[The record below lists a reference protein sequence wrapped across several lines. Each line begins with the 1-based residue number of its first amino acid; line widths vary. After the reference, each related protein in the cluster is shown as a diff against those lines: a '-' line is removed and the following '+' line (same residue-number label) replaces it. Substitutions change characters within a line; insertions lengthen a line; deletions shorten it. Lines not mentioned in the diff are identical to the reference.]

1 MNKNR
6 DRSSIRLAVVAMI
19 RNEGDIIVPFLRQC
33 AELFDKLLVADIQST
48 DGTAAALHGFTDPR
62 LEVQVYEVERQE
74 KFQSALMN
82 CFSREAFAQG
92 ADWVF
97 FLDADEFLDVP
108 DRGHLQR
115 HLKDSGSDVLLS
127 PWVNLVPSRY
137 GTYNSF
143 DVAQTFRWSGRT
155 SKWSKVAVS
164 SLFAANNLDYHILE
178 GSHSVALSPSPT
190 APPIGAALGPAL
202 LHVPIRSIDRF
213 KVKIGSA
220 RRLEERRHNRAGGE
234 GQHVFWLDDLLTAGR
249 TELAELN
256 YMAANYGEP
265 MEETKTVLPAELAW
279 PEKRLPAYV
288 ADTDG
293 QVLGQAGVFASLSE
307 TLLADERVCWD
318 RTKFV
323 KGTPVAALIEGERIR
338 IVPQPIHG
346 GGAMRRHR
354 YSGLGP
360 VTPVK
365 RPPEELLIDVV
376 SAACTRITAWVSS
389 AWSELIPVINALFVL
404 LRPRR
409 FVELGA
415 HNGMSFFAA
424 CQIVERV
431 GLATEC
437 VAIDSWEGD
446 EHAGLYDTSV
456 FEGFRTYLGTNY
468 AQQQYIQAY
477 FSAARGCFED
487 GSIDLLHIDGL
498 HTYEAVKDDF
508 QTWLPCMSD
517 VGVVIFHDINV
528 FERGFGVWRLWEEL
542 KAKYPAFS
550 FSHKHGLGIIFVGR
564 EPHVAAD
571 LLRALAGNRHYG
583 TLAQAFFEAVGTL
596 LIEHRGSL
604 AELED
609 TEALRQQLA
618 AVQHQYNSAASD
630 SEALRQQLA
639 VVQHQYNS
647 AASDS
652 EALRQQLAAVQHQY
666 SSAFSDSEALRQ
678 QLATVQHQSDTILNS
693 ASWRATAP
701 VRTVLHHMSGLPILA
716 RHTEQLARWTVT
728 GQLARRL
735 RERRER
741 VAARLKDPP
750 KL

>member
-1 MNKNR
+1 MDTNR
-6 DRSSIRLAVVAMI
+6 DRSSMHLRLAAVAMI
-19 RNEGDIIVPFLRQC
+19 RNEGDVIMPFLRQC
-33 AELFDKLLVADIQST
+33 AELFDRLLVADIQST
-48 DGTAAALHGFTDPR
+48 DGTAAALRSFTDPR

-74 KFQSALMN
+74 KFQSVLMN

-97 FLDADEFLDVP
+97 FLDADEFV
-108 DRGHLQR
+108 
-115 HLKDSGSDVLLS
+115 DVLDREHLERHIENS
-127 PWVNLVPSRY
+127 GADVLALPWVNLVPSHY
-137 GTYNSF
+137 GTYNYF
-143 DVAQTFRWSGRT
+143 DVAQTFSWSGRT
-155 SKWSKVAVS
+155 SKFSKVAVS
-164 SLFAANNLDYHILE
+164 SLFAANNPDYHIHE
-178 GSHSVALSPSPT
+178 GNHFVAPSPT
-190 APPIGAALGPAL
+190 APPVDAGLGPAL

-213 KVKIGSA
+213 KAKISSA
-220 RRLEERRHNRAGGE
+220 RRLEERRHNRVAGD
-234 GQHVFWLDDLLTAGR
+234 GQHVFWLDHLLAAGS

-256 YMAANYGEP
+256 YMAAKYGEP
-265 MEETKTVLPAELAW
+265 MEETKTVLPTELGW

-293 QVLGQAGVFASLSE
+293 LVLGQAGVFASLSE

-338 IVPQPIHG
+338 IVPQSIHG
-346 GGAMRRHR
+346 GGALRRR
-354 YSGLGP
+354 DYLTLGP
-360 VTPVK
+360 ATPVE
-365 RPPEELLIDVV
+365 RSPEELLIDVV
-376 SAACTRITAWVSS
+376 SVACTRIKAWTFS
-389 AWSELIPVINALFVL
+389 AWSELIPVMYALFVL

-409 FVELGA
+409 FVELGV

-424 CQIVERV
+424 CQIVERL

-446 EHAGLYDTSV
+446 EHAGFHDTSV
-456 FEGFRTYLGTNY
+456 FDGFRTYLGASY
-468 AQQQYIQAY
+468 PRHQYIQAY
-477 FSAARGCFED
+477 FAAARGCFED

-604 AELED
+604 AE
-609 TEALRQQLA
+609 TEALRHQLA
-618 AVQHQYNSAASD
+618 AVQHHN
-630 SEALRQQLA
+630 
-639 VVQHQYNS
+639 
-647 AASDS
+647 
-652 EALRQQLAAVQHQY
+652 
-666 SSAFSDSEALRQ
+666 
-678 QLATVQHQSDTILNS
+678 TILNS
-693 ASWRATAP
+693 TSWRATAP
-701 VRTVLHHMSGLPILA
+701 VRMLLHHVSGLRILA
-716 RHTEQLARWTVT
+716 RRTEQLGRWTVT
-728 GQLARRL
+728 GQLPRRL

-741 VAARLKDPP
+741 LPVAARPEDTP
-750 KL
+750 KI